1 MHLHRFAAPLAVL
14 GLGVG
19 AAACTPGPP
28 PVPPGPAISVSPS
41 TGLTDGQVVV
51 VTGGGYAPSSSLG
64 MVQCVA
70 GADSIDDCDGRTATS
85 FSADANGGFRKPL
98 TVHRTIQHN
107 VGQTT
112 DCSRPAAC
120 IAVSVYIHGF
130 NTPARHP
137 LQFNP

>member
-1 MHLHRFAAPLAVL
+1 MQLHRFAAPLAAL
-14 GLGVG
+14 GLGVA
-19 AAACTPGPP
+19 AAACNSGPT
-28 PVPPGPAISVSPS
+28 ISVSPS

-51 VTGGGYAPSSSLG
+51 VTGAGYAPNSSLG

-98 TVHRTIQHN
+98 TVYRTIHHN

-112 DCSRPAAC
+112 DCALPGAC

-137 LQFNP
+137 LQFTP